1 MTATTTPA
9 IIRPLEPAD
18 RTAWEPLWEAYLRFY
33 ETVLPKEMYDLTW
46 SRLHDSTEPM
56 HALGAFDETGKMIA
70 IAHVIFHRSC
80 WLPESTCYLQDL
92 YVKNTL
98 RGRGTGAALIEAVAD
113 LARAN
118 GAGRLYW
125 LTQESNAAA
134 RRLYD
139 RIAQNS
145 GFIQYRKAL

>member
-46 SRLHDSTEPM
+46 SRLHDPAEPM
-56 HALGAFDETGKMIA
+56 HALGAFDEAGKMIA